1 MADASDP
8 LEPGQPEIEVE
19 PTIAGRL
26 ARWTERARLLR
37 TQVDAARAD
46 HESVDFGFGLI
57 ERDSA
62 LGGGL
67 LAGALAYRL
76 FVFLLPTAL
85 LLVSGLGLY
94 AGSIDKSPSKVAE
107 DAGLH
112 GLIASEVASAASG
125 RHRGLVFLL
134 MVPAVFYAMVTL
146 YRAIAKVHAI
156 AWYGSGRGIRTTRR
170 GVGVFAAALLLQ
182 FVAVEI
188 LGWTRRADRL
198 GGLAALL
205 VYLVLASGAWL
216 ATAPPRGALVRR
228 RVGVRERFQH
238 LCDDSPRREPRQ
250 HLRCAR
256 DRHSPP
262 FLAGARRAA
271 DGRIR
276 RAQRIAGRTPHT
288 KPDHRFL
295 GSDRTPCRH
304 PTKTRRAS
312 GAGPMPASA
321 IGAHVPGSGSQH
333 CPCSSCRSYSAAS
346 SSLE

>member
-1 MADASDP
+1 MPDTSDP

-26 ARWTERARLLR
+26 ARWAERARLLR

-170 GVGVFAAALLLQ
+170 GVGVFATALLLQ
-182 FVAVEI
+182 LVAVEI
-188 LGWTRRADRL
+188 VGWIRRADRL

-205 VYLVLASGAWL
+205 AYLVLVGGAWL
-216 ATAPPRGALVRR
+216 AVSAQLPHREVRWPRLLPGALLFGVGLVFVNVFNIYVTTRLVENRANTYGALGIATALLFSLVLVGRLMVVSAELNASLNERR
-228 RVGVRERFQH
+228 TRSPNT
-238 LCDDSPRREPRQ
+238 DS
-250 HLRCAR
+250 
-256 DRHSPP
+256 
-262 FLAGARRAA
+262 
-271 DGRIR
+271 
-276 RAQRIAGRTPHT
+276 
-288 KPDHRFL
+288 
-295 GSDRTPCRH
+295 
-304 PTKTRRAS
+304 
-312 GAGPMPASA
+312 
-321 IGAHVPGSGSQH
+321 
-333 CPCSSCRSYSAAS
+333 
-346 SSLE
+346 

>member
-1 MADASDP
+1 MPDTSDP

-26 ARWTERARLLR
+26 TRWAERARLLR

-170 GVGVFAAALLLQ
+170 GVGVFATALVLQ
-182 FVAVEI
+182 LVAVEI
-188 LGWTRRADRL
+188 VGCARADRL

-205 VYLVLASGAWL
+205 AYLVLVGGAWL
-216 ATAPPRGALVRR
+216 AVSAQLPHREVRWPRLLPGALLFGVGLVFVNVFNIYVTTRLVENRANTYGALGIATALLFSLVLVGRLIVVSAELNASLDERR
-228 RVGVRERFQH
+228 TRSQNT
-238 LCDDSPRREPRQ
+238 DS
-250 HLRCAR
+250 
-256 DRHSPP
+256 
-262 FLAGARRAA
+262 
-271 DGRIR
+271 
-276 RAQRIAGRTPHT
+276 
-288 KPDHRFL
+288 
-295 GSDRTPCRH
+295 
-304 PTKTRRAS
+304 
-312 GAGPMPASA
+312 
-321 IGAHVPGSGSQH
+321 
-333 CPCSSCRSYSAAS
+333 
-346 SSLE
+346 

>member
-1 MADASDP
+1 MPDTSDP

-216 ATAPPRGALVRR
+216 AVSAQLPHREVRWLRLLPGALLFGVGLVFVNVFNIYVTTRLVENRANTYGALGIATALLFSLVLVGRLMVVSAELNASLDERR
-228 RVGVRERFQH
+228 TRSPTT
-238 LCDDSPRREPRQ
+238 DS
-250 HLRCAR
+250 
-256 DRHSPP
+256 
-262 FLAGARRAA
+262 
-271 DGRIR
+271 
-276 RAQRIAGRTPHT
+276 
-288 KPDHRFL
+288 
-295 GSDRTPCRH
+295 
-304 PTKTRRAS
+304 
-312 GAGPMPASA
+312 
-321 IGAHVPGSGSQH
+321 
-333 CPCSSCRSYSAAS
+333 
-346 SSLE
+346 